1 MNVSLTKSPEIDPAT
16 VAAARQAVMT
26 IYSFRTEMA
35 DTLVLQDWL
44 YWVKDEAH
52 AAKKSGRRI
61 ASDVWVE
68 LAIAAD
74 DLCDDD
80 GLPRLFRPDRHQPLP
95 CPCPCPATTGDT
107 DRTEQYEMN
116 AAAIATAI
124 WEISTGNGRDLNRD
138 DWHSHMQNCHAEV
151 ANSYTDGIT
160 QAAWHKAALARAV

>member
-61 ASDVWVE
+61 AADVWVE

-80 GLPRLFRPDRHQPLP
+80 GLPRLFRPD
-95 CPCPCPATTGDT
+95 
-107 DRTEQYEMN
+107 
-116 AAAIATAI
+116 
-124 WEISTGNGRDLNRD
+124 
-138 DWHSHMQNCHAEV
+138 
-151 ANSYTDGIT
+151 
-160 QAAWHKAALARAV
+160 